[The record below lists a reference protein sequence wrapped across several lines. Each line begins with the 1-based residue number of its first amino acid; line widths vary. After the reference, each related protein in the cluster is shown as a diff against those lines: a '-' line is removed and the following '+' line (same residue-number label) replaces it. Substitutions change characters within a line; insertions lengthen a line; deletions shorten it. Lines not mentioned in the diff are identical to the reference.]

1 MRRAPSDDRHM
12 SSPRGSFLA
21 SAAFVLVG
29 STCFCHANA
38 SSGELL
44 RAKTKGPERI
54 VLQYLIRDDARASS
68 QFVAILDGGM
78 RAPLILTWELPKP
91 RDNKA
96 REAQERQKRQFE
108 KLIETL
114 EQKEINGIE
123 FECRG
128 QWLQRGVVVKVM
140 SVPQLTKSGKR
151 RSNLDASLSPTVSEE
166 EYEKIPLR
174 IFHRIADL
182 KPLHPS
188 LRNMTDPA
196 RHEHELQWVLDD
208 PQEPHSKLNGR
219 RAVFGKDG
227 YWFSLQFYRGQWA
240 GSAMFHAIEFGDLKL
255 WFDFGHGGNAS
266 VIQAVTSIL
275 REEHDAFCTRHPGQT
290 RDRTLQQTGTVV
302 IEPLKVP

>member
-1 MRRAPSDDRHM
+1 M
-12 SSPRGSFLA
+12 SGPRGSLLA

-54 VLQYLIRDDARASS
+54 ALEYRVRDDAFASS
-68 QFVAILDGGM
+68 RFVAILDGVM
-78 RAPLILTWELPKP
+78 SLPLTLTWELSKP
-91 RDNKA
+91 RDDKG

-123 FECRG
+123 FECMG
-128 QWLQRGVVVKVM
+128 QWLQRGMALKVM
-140 SVPQLTKSGKR
+140 SVPQLRKSGKR
-151 RSNLDASLSPTVSEE
+151 NLDARLSPTVSEE
-166 EYEKIPLR
+166 EYEKIRLR

-182 KPLHPS
+182 KRLHPS
-188 LRNMTDPA
+188 LRDMTDPA
-196 RHEHELQWVLDD
+196 RHEHELKWVLDD
-208 PQEPHSKLNGR
+208 PQKPHSKLNGR

-240 GSAMFHAIEFGDLKL
+240 GSATFHAIEFGDLKL

-275 REEHDAFCTRHPGQT
+275 REEHDAFCTRHPWQT
-290 RDRTLQQTGTVV
+290 RDRTLQETGTVV
-302 IEPLKVP
+302 IEPLTVP